1 MTFKL
6 TLIAVLFCTSLCF
19 AQNSDSEKLDA
30 LVKWLDTQYKIHS
43 DSTQIGSNSRKAI
56 QLSKTTNNQESL
68 ATSYHYLAFYHR
80 EYSKLDSALFY
91 LKKVKDIYTNL
102 NDDFYMPLAKLFWL
116 SLGF

>member
-30 LVKWLDTQYKIHS
+30 LVKWLDTHYKIHS